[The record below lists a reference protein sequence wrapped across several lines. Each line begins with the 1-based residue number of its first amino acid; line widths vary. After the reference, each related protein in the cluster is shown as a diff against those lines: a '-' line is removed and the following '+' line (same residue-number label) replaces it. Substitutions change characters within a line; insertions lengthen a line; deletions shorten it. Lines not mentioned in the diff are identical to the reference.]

1 MRQRKGARQEYE
13 DTVRRYTG
21 TTMMK
26 VVWIEES
33 VNERWEQ
40 RVLQKNRILAAILLF
55 YLSMQAFLSQIVR
68 VFGCI
73 LAFSILRNVF
83 SKRA

>member
-1 MRQRKGARQEYE
+1 MPGRS
-13 DTVRRYTG
+13 RRISAP
-21 TTMMK
+21 K
-26 VVWIEES
+26 
-33 VNERWEQ
+33 NLCAQ

-68 VFGCI
+68 VLGCI